1 MLLSKNYIYVLITY
15 ILMQLSSYILLPII
29 YFFEVDRT
37 MLAVSWSVFSFTAA
51 LLVTMYLLRDEV
63 KSVWFARDKKIG
75 SILLWSLVGIFLV
88 YFAQIIAI
96 LIETFLLGIKPGS
109 QNTLDLMNVARA
121 APIFIIIISVLGP
134 ILEEVVFRKIIFGSI
149 YKRTNFFIAAIA
161 SALVFAAVHN
171 DFSHLLTYTLIG
183 IVFAFLYVHTKRII
197 VPIIAHMAIN
207 TYAVIGQL
215 SMDPEEIEK
224 MLDQLEQLQFILIG
238 G

>member
-1 MLLSKNYIYVLITY
+1 
-15 ILMQLSSYILLPII
+15 MQLSSYILLPII

-161 SALVFAAVHN
+161 SALVFAAVHM